1 MSTEQQLERIRR
13 QTQRYCYE
21 DGFVE
26 MALGGIFIVTSL
38 GLALLAS
45 LEGTAVWIAGL
56 VWLLLVF
63 GVGYLVSQTV
73 QSLKERITY
82 LRTGY
87 VAYNESQKGG
97 LWLEIGAALGLI
109 VLAALFSD
117 LLEDNPSVFYGL
129 ILAISVGIIGYQ
141 IGLWRMY
148 IGAVVA
154 IGMGILLAIGDA
166 SAVISSMAPFA
177 AGGLTLVITGLLAL
191 RNYLQAN
198 PQEASSDVG

>member
-1 MSTEQQLERIRR
+1 MSTEQQLERIHR
-13 QTQRYCYE
+13 QAQRYCYE

-26 MALGGIFIVTSL
+26 MSLGGIFIATSV
-38 GLALLAS
+38 GIALIES
-45 LEGTAVWIAGL
+45 LEGEAARIAS
-56 VWLLLVF
+56 LLMLTLMFVASNTF
-63 GVGYLVSQTV
+63 PKVV

-87 VAYNESQKGG
+87 VSYSQSKRGG
-97 LWLEIGAALGLI
+97 LWLEIGVALGVIL
-109 VLAALFSD
+109 LAIFVPDFLK
-117 LLEDNPSVFYGL
+117 DNPSIFYGL
-129 ILAISVGIIGYQ
+129 VLAISIGMIAYQ
-141 IGLWRMY
+141 IGLGRMY